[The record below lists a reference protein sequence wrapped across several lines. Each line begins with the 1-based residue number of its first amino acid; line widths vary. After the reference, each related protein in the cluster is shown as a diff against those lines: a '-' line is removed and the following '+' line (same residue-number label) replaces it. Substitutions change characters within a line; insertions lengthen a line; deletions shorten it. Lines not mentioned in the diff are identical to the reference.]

1 MRKLAVV
8 AFGGNALLRSGQKGT
23 YEEQLLNVENTCES
37 LCALLKRNYNIVI
50 GHGNGPQVGNVML
63 QHEAGKLVGVQAMPM
78 DFCVAETQGS
88 IAYLIEMGLPKV
100 VGVVSIDWDK
110 EEDLT
115 MWYLDIPVFARFSF
129 VPMFHFD
136 FGAYF
141 AFNLYSSIH
150 YKYTASYEGR
160 SAPESGDV
168 DITEVVKT
176 FDAGLLAGAGV
187 SILPGMLDID
197 FRLALGFA
205 GVDLADENAEAVW
218 VNHLRMQLGATFWF
232 L

>member
-1 MRKLAVV
+1 MFKKIILAALMVTSA
-8 AFGGNALLRSGQKGT
+8 AFAQ
-23 YEEQLLNVENTCES
+23 
-37 LCALLKRNYNIVI
+37 I
-50 GHGNGPQVGNVML
+50 G
-63 QHEAGKLVGVQAMPM
+63 VGVRAASNVGTLYGDDVKNTSWNVGFNAGVAVKFDVLPIISIISGLEVDLRRIPEKYKTVDEYEGK
-78 DFCVAETQGS
+78 DFGAED
-88 IAYLIEMGLPKV
+88 
-100 VGVVSIDWDK
+100 VGVFSIDWDR

-115 MWYLDIPVFARFSF
+115 MWYLDIPVFARFNF

-187 SILPGMLDID
+187 SILPGTLDID
-197 FRLALGFA
+197 FRLALGFV
-205 GVDLADENAEAVW
+205 GVDLADENSEAVW